1 MQIEK
6 INNTVFKKLSKKIV
20 ACNKCSRLVKFR
32 KKISTEKR
40 KQYLHEKYWGKPI
53 TGFGDQNGKILFV
66 GLAPAA
72 HGGTRTG
79 RVFTGDRSSDFLYKC
94 LFKAKIS
101 NQSKSEHR
109 NDGLKLKKAYITTA
123 LKCVPPGDKPKKNE
137 LHNCFRFFNSEITY
151 LKNLKVI
158 VALGK
163 IAFDACVYFYKSKYK
178 LHEKINFAH
187 DKIYKLPGNILLVG
201 CYHPSPRNVN
211 TGRINEKKMT
221 NLFRKIMKLV

>member
-1 MQIEK
+1 MLIEK
-6 INNTVFKKLSKKIV
+6 INNTDFKKLNKKIV

-94 LFKAKIS
+94 LFKANIS
-101 NQSKSEHR
+101 NRSKSEYR
-109 NDGLKLKKAYITTA
+109 NDGLKLKEANITTA

-137 LHNCFRFFNSEITY
+137 LDNWFRFFNSEITY

-163 IAFDACVYFYKSKYK
+163 IAFDACAYFYKSKYK

-221 NLFRKIMKLV
+221 NLFRKVMKLA

>member
-1 MQIEK
+1 MQIKK
-6 INNTVFKKLSKKIV
+6 INNTVFEKLNKKII

-32 KKISTEKR
+32 KKISSEKR
-40 KQYLHEKYWGKPI
+40 KQYLHETYWGKPI
-53 TGFGDQNGKILFV
+53 TGFGDQNGKLLFV

-79 RVFTGDRSSDFLYKC
+79 RVFTGDKSSEFLYKC
-94 LFKAKIS
+94 LFNANIS
-101 NQSKSEHR
+101 NQSKSEYR
-109 NDGLKLKKAYITTA
+109 NDGLKLKKANITTA

-137 LHNCFRFFNSEITY
+137 LDNCFSFFNSEITY

-163 IAFDACVYFYKSKYK
+163 IAFDACTYFYKSKYK
-178 LHEKINFAH
+178 LNEKINFAH
-187 DKIYKLPGNILLVG
+187 DKIYKLPDNIFLVG

-221 NLFRKIMKLV
+221 SLFKKVLKLA